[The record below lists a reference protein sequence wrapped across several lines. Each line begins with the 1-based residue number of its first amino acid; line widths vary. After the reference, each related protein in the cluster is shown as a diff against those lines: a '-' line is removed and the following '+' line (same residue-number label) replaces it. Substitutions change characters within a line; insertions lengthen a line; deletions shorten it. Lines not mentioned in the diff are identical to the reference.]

1 MTYNAAKPRYTLK
14 LAGKE
19 YVLEGSFGLIE
30 AVEYALGD
38 DVISIAESALEM
50 PVYKVAKLT
59 SAMLK
64 HCGFDVKQSDVAEI
78 IVNEIGIASNE
89 FAILRFHLFAFLKI
103 CICKPSEREQVSIA
117 MGEMIGKLT
126 APTASLG
133 DTTSSS
139 V

>member
-14 LAGKE
+14 LAEKE
-19 YVLEGSFGLIE
+19 YALEGSFGLIE
-30 AVEYALGD
+30 AVEYAMGG

-50 PVYKVAKLT
+50 PVYKVARLV
-59 SAMLK
+59 SVMLN
-64 HCGFDVKQSDVAEI
+64 HCGFDVKQAAISEI
-78 IVNEIGIASNE
+78 IVNEIGVATSE
-89 FAILRFHLFAFLKI
+89 FTILRFNLFAFLKI
-103 CICKPSEREQVSIA
+103 CICKPSEREQASIT

-126 APTASLG
+126 APKASLG